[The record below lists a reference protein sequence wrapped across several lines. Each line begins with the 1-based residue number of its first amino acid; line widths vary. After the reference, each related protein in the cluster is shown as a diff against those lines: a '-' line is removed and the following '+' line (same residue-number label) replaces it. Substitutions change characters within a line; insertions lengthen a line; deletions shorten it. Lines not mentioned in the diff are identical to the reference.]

1 MINFIWD
8 KNKAKLNLDKHNL
21 SFEEA
26 ATVFADPLAFIFDD
40 EDHSRTEPRAL
51 IIGHSNKNKVI
62 IVSFTERDKHVR
74 IISARKA
81 TKKEKQ
87 DYEENS

>member
-8 KNKAKLNLDKHNL
+8 KNKAKLNFVKHNL

-26 ATVFADPLAFIFDD
+26 ATVFADPLAFVFDD
-40 EDHSRTEPRAL
+40 DEHSRTEERAL
-51 IIGHSNKNKVI
+51 IIGHTKKNKVI
-62 IVSFTERDKHVR
+62 IVSFTERDQHIR

-81 TKKEKQ
+81 TKKERQ

>member
-8 KNKAKLNLDKHNL
+8 KNKAKLNLVKHNL

-26 ATVFADPLAFIFDD
+26 ATVFTDPLAFVFDD
-40 EDHSRTEPRAL
+40 VEHTRKEQRAL
-51 IIGHSNKNKVI
+51 IIGHTSKNKVI
-62 IVSFTERDKHVR
+62 IVSFTERNQHIR

>member
-8 KNKAKLNLDKHNL
+8 KNKAKRNFEKHKL

-40 EDHSRTEPRAL
+40 DEHSRTEKRVL
-51 IIGHSNKNKVI
+51 IIGHTNKNKII
-62 IVSFTERDKHVR
+62 IVSFTERNQHIR

-81 TKKEKQ
+81 TRKEKQ
-87 DYEENS
+87 DYEEHS

>member
-8 KNKAKLNLDKHNL
+8 KNKAKLNLEKHKL

-26 ATVFADPLAFIFDD
+26 VTVFADQLAFIFDD
-40 EDHSRTEPRAL
+40 EEHSRTEKRAL
-51 IIGHSNKNKVI
+51 IIGHTNKNKII
-62 IVSFTERDKHVR
+62 IVSFTERNQHIR
-74 IISARKA
+74 IISARRA

>member
-8 KNKAKLNLDKHNL
+8 KNKAKLNLVKHNL

-26 ATVFADPLAFIFDD
+26 ATVFADPLAFVFDD
-40 EDHSRTEPRAL
+40 VEHTRKEQRAL
-51 IIGHSNKNKVI
+51 IIGHTSKNKVI
-62 IVSFTERDKHVR
+62 IVSFTERDQHIR

>member
-8 KNKAKLNLDKHNL
+8 KNKAKLNFVKHNL

-26 ATVFADPLAFIFDD
+26 ATVFADPLAFVFDD
-40 EDHSRTEPRAL
+40 VEHTRTEQRAL
-51 IIGHSNKNKVI
+51 IIGHTSKSKVI
-62 IVSFTERDKHVR
+62 IVSFTERDQHIR

-87 DYEENS
+87 DYEENR

>member
-8 KNKAKLNLDKHNL
+8 KNKAKLNLEKHNL
-21 SFEEA
+21 SFDEA
-26 ATVFADPLAFIFDD
+26 ATVFADPLAFVFDD
-40 EDHSRTEPRAL
+40 EEHSKAEHREL
-51 IIGHSNKNKVI
+51 IIEHTNKNKI
-62 IVSFTERDKHVR
+62 ILVSFTERDQHIR

>member
-8 KNKAKLNLDKHNL
+8 KNKAKLNHEKHKL

-26 ATVFADPLAFIFDD
+26 VTVFADPLAFIFDD
-40 EDHSRTEPRAL
+40 DEHSRIEKRLL
-51 IIGHSNKNKVI
+51 IIGHTNKNKII
-62 IVSFTERDKHVR
+62 IVSFTERNQHIR
-74 IISARKA
+74 IISARKV
-81 TKKEKQ
+81 TTKEKQ

>member
-8 KNKAKLNLDKHNL
+8 KNKAKLNLVKHNL

-26 ATVFADPLAFIFDD
+26 ATVFADPLAFVFDD
-40 EDHSRTEPRAL
+40 VEHTRTKQRAL
-51 IIGHSNKNKVI
+51 IIGHTGKNKVI
-62 IVSFTERDKHVR
+62 IVSFTERDQHIR

>member
-8 KNKAKLNLDKHNL
+8 KNKAKLNLVKHNL

-26 ATVFADPLAFIFDD
+26 ATVFADPLAFVFDD
-40 EDHSRTEPRAL
+40 VEHTRKEQRAL
-51 IIGHSNKNKVI
+51 IIGHTSKNKVI
-62 IVSFTERDKHVR
+62 IVSFTERNQHIR

>member
-8 KNKAKLNLDKHNL
+8 KNKAKLNLVKHNL

-26 ATVFADPLAFIFDD
+26 ATVFTDPLAFVFDD
-40 EDHSRTEPRAL
+40 VEHTRKEQRAL
-51 IIGHSNKNKVI
+51 IIGHTSKNKVI
-62 IVSFTERDKHVR
+62 IVSFTERNQHIR
-74 IISARKA
+74 MISARKA

>member
-8 KNKAKLNLDKHNL
+8 KNKAKLNFVKHNL

-26 ATVFADPLAFIFDD
+26 ATVFADPLAFVFDD
-40 EDHSRTEPRAL
+40 VEHTRTEQRAL
-51 IIGHSNKNKVI
+51 IIGHTSKSKVI
-62 IVSFTERDKHVR
+62 IVSFTERDQHIR

>member
-8 KNKAKLNLDKHNL
+8 KNKAKLNIEKHKL

-26 ATVFADPLAFIFDD
+26 VTVFADPLAFIFDD
-40 EDHSRTEPRAL
+40 EEHSRIEQRAL
-51 IIGHSNKNKVI
+51 IIGHTNKNKII
-62 IVSFTERDKHVR
+62 IVSFTERNQHIR
-74 IISARKA
+74 IISARRV